1 MKKYIYIIGLSLFV
15 LSGCK
20 KDPSYTQKQI
30 TAFFTLSGN
39 FQVYS
44 DNAVIE
50 SVISFRTRYTAPQL
64 LSGKDVYVHGECAF
78 SDANYTIPDE
88 GYTSCYYALSDNA
101 DEIFL
106 YYKGGSDNKEL
117 MRSYKMVIQNSDNI
131 HFIDGERVLK
141 FERVKQ

>member
-1 MKKYIYIIGLSLFV
+1 MRKYIYIIILSLFV

-20 KDPSYTQKQI
+20 KDPSFTQKQV

-39 FQVYS
+39 FQAYS
-44 DNAVIE
+44 NDAVIE
-50 SVISFRTRYTAPQL
+50 AVISFQTRYSTPQL

-78 SDANYTIPDE
+78 SDADYTIPDQ

-106 YYKGGSDNKEL
+106 YHKGGSDSKKL
-117 MRSYKMVIQNSDNI
+117 LRSYKMAILDTDNI
-131 HFIDGERVLK
+131 HFTYEGRILK
-141 FERVKQ
+141 FERVK